1 MQAYAG
7 AWQSVRGKCHGFAYT
22 SDDDGRP
29 MGCPLPVVS
38 TGWRYAEYTGRWHYV
53 DACERRSR
61 ELEPRPRRVKA
72 R

>member
-1 MQAYAG
+1 
-7 AWQSVRGKCHGFAYT
+7 
-22 SDDDGRP
+22 
-29 MGCPLPVVS
+29 MGGPLPVVS